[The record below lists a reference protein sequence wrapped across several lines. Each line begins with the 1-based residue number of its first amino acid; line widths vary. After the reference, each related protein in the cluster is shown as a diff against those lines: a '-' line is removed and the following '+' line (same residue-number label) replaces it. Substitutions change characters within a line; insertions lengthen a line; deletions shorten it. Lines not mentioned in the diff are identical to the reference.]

1 MISIQAMTPTTDLRS
16 FDRILLHL
24 RCLYHDHKYRWHQ
37 VSGANSGPGIEEN
50 QSHRPPRE
58 PRPSMT
64 STRQV
69 IRRGQNLQNNTS
81 NQNQQILNAL
91 ANLGHGALAHW

>member
-1 MISIQAMTPTTDLRS
+1 LIALSCTFAAFITTTSIVGTSP
-16 FDRILLHL
+16 
-24 RCLYHDHKYRWHQ
+24 

-91 ANLGHGALAHW
+91 ANLGHGALAH

>member
-1 MISIQAMTPTTDLRS
+1 
-16 FDRILLHL
+16 
-24 RCLYHDHKYRWHQ
+24 
-37 VSGANSGPGIEEN
+37 
-50 QSHRPPRE
+50 
-58 PRPSMT
+58 MT